1 MSAETDLLLDRGRL
15 KRRLAFWRVVAIV
28 AVLLVIGVW
37 LGRTGGALPR
47 DHVARLNVTGIIT
60 SDRGLIERVRGLGT
74 DASVRAVVLFIDS
87 PGGSVAGGEA
97 LHDALATVAA
107 RKPLVAVMGGTAAS
121 AGYMIAMP
129 AARVFA
135 SDATLTGSI
144 GVLLPTA
151 QVSGLLD
158 KLGIQSDTIVSGPLK
173 DQPSLTRP
181 LSDEGRRVLQGLV
194 MDLYDQF
201 VAMVAQGRHMTTQQ
215 VRALADG
222 RAYTGHQA
230 LGLGLIDQIGGE
242 PEARTWLATAR
253 GVAADLPIEDVR
265 PPRGWAE
272 RVVGEGLGSV
282 LELSAKSL
290 FPQYVSLDGAWA
302 IWHP

>member
-1 MSAETDLLLDRGRL
+1 MDRRRL
-15 KRRLAFWRVVAIV
+15 KRHLVLWRTLAVLAVVG
-28 AVLLVIGVW
+28 AVLLVVGERANPFA
-37 LGRTGGALPR
+37 GP
-47 DHVARLNVTGIIT
+47 HVAHLIV
-60 SDRGLIERVRGLGT
+60 SGLIT
-74 DASVRAVVLFIDS
+74 DDAKLDAAVTALAKDPQVKALIVEVDS
-87 PGGSVAGGEA
+87 PGGSVSGGEN
-97 LHDALATVAA
+97 LHDAIAAVAEQ
-107 RKPLVAVMGGTAAS
+107 KPVVAVMDSIATS
-121 AGYMIAMP
+121 AGYMIAVP
-129 AARVFA
+129 AGRIFA
-135 SDATLTGSI
+135 QQATLTGSI